1 MFKFINKVIT
11 GVFNM
16 ISRTTMKQVLRESP
30 AITSTMVQKI
40 NEWNSMLSGNADWC
54 KDYVTSLKIEQGIC
68 REFTDVVLSE
78 MEIKISNDKLLKL
91 FESTTESLNENLQD
105 GLGLGSFCLKPLGN
119 GQAEFVTADK
129 FIPVSFGND
138 EKPNDIVFLDFRDI
152 DDAKYYVRLE
162 RHSIKKRIPRDHKRS
177 LQLIHKIWI

>member
-54 KDYVTSLKIEQGIC
+54 KD
-68 REFTDVVLSE
+68 
-78 MEIKISNDKLLKL
+78 
-91 FESTTESLNENLQD
+91 
-105 GLGLGSFCLKPLGN
+105 
-119 GQAEFVTADK
+119 
-129 FIPVSFGND
+129 
-138 EKPNDIVFLDFRDI
+138 
-152 DDAKYYVRLE
+152 
-162 RHSIKKRIPRDHKRS
+162 
-177 LQLIHKIWI
+177 

>member
-78 MEIKISNDKLLKL
+78 MEIKISNDKLL
-91 FESTTESLNENLQD
+91 S
-105 GLGLGSFCLKPLGN
+105 
-119 GQAEFVTADK
+119 
-129 FIPVSFGND
+129 
-138 EKPNDIVFLDFRDI
+138 
-152 DDAKYYVRLE
+152 
-162 RHSIKKRIPRDHKRS
+162 
-177 LQLIHKIWI
+177 LIHI

>member
-40 NEWNSMLSGNADWC
+40 NEWNSMLSGNA
-54 KDYVTSLKIEQGIC
+54 KPRKYYVHLKIEHGIC
-68 REFTDVVLSE
+68 REFADVVLSE

-91 FESTTESLNENLQD
+91 FENAAESLNENLQD
-105 GLGLGSFCLKPLGN
+105 G
-119 GQAEFVTADK
+119 V
-129 FIPVSFGND
+129 
-138 EKPNDIVFLDFRDI
+138 
-152 DDAKYYVRLE
+152 
-162 RHSIKKRIPRDHKRS
+162 
-177 LQLIHKIWI
+177 

>member
-54 KDYVTSLKIEQGIC
+54 KDYVTSLKIEHGIC
-68 REFTDVVLSE
+68 REFADVVLSE

-91 FESTTESLNENLQD
+91 FESTTELS
-105 GLGLGSFCLKPLGN
+105 
-119 GQAEFVTADK
+119 
-129 FIPVSFGND
+129 
-138 EKPNDIVFLDFRDI
+138 
-152 DDAKYYVRLE
+152 
-162 RHSIKKRIPRDHKRS
+162 
-177 LQLIHKIWI
+177 LIHI

>member
-68 REFTDVVLSE
+68 REFADVVLSE
-78 MEIKISNDKLLKL
+78 MEIKISK
-91 FESTTESLNENLQD
+91 
-105 GLGLGSFCLKPLGN
+105 
-119 GQAEFVTADK
+119 
-129 FIPVSFGND
+129 
-138 EKPNDIVFLDFRDI
+138 
-152 DDAKYYVRLE
+152 
-162 RHSIKKRIPRDHKRS
+162 
-177 LQLIHKIWI
+177 